1 MLTRYSDRQ
10 TTGFFNL
17 YVDQSS
23 PKISGSHIYF
33 ILIFARIR
41 HQKKK
46 QHHSDMIGG
55 SYLTEQVHYSP
66 LRKQSSD

>member
-46 QHHSDMIGG
+46 NSTTVI
-55 SYLTEQVHYSP
+55 
-66 LRKQSSD
+66 